1 MEITSKRPEGI
12 EIINTLANADGN
24 KGGSASTLTTY
35 IGSPHYE
42 VVVNAENNKVPERLM
57 K

>member
-24 KGGSASTLTTY
+24 KGGASTLITY
-35 IGSPHYE
+35 IGAPRYE
-42 VVVNAENNKVPERLM
+42 VVVNAENNIVPERLM

>member
-1 MEITSKRPEGI
+1 MEVTSKRPEGI

-24 KGGSASTLTTY
+24 KGGSASTLITY
-35 IGSPHYE
+35 IGAPHDE
-42 VVVNAENNKVPERLM
+42 VAANAENNKVPERLT

>member
-1 MEITSKRPEGI
+1 MEITSKRSEEI
-12 EIINTLANADGN
+12 EINNTLANADGN
-24 KGGSASTLTTY
+24 KGGASTMIAY
-35 IGSPHYE
+35 IGAPHYE

>member
-12 EIINTLANADGN
+12 EIINTLANADGK
-24 KGGSASTLTTY
+24 KGGASTLITY
-35 IGSPHYE
+35 IGAPHYE
-42 VVVNAENNKVPERLM
+42 VVVNAENNKVLERLM